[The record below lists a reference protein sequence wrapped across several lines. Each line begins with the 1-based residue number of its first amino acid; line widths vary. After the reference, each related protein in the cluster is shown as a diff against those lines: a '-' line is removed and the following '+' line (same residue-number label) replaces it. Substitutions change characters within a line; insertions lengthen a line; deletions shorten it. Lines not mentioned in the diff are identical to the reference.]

1 MQMVC
6 SQSSEF
12 RCSNACGN
20 PLACG
25 NHTCRSTCHFV
36 TIPRLVAGEEVF
48 QLDKLSI
55 PPGIELAE
63 PTNAPEGVWGKY
75 GSSLPHEK
83 CTSNGSTE
91 DTSSQPENL
100 KVVDSCEQ
108 CRLPC
113 QKVCCLYTIPRVPA
127 WLHHA
132 FLLWKLQLSD
142 LGWCCPVPEEL
153 SLWYIG
159 CMFAEASSSVS
170 TSMYSTLS
178 HWELQTM

>member
-12 RCSNACGN
+12 RCDNDCGN

-25 NHTCRSTCHFV
+25 NHTCRKTCHFI

-48 QLDKLSI
+48 VMRVVSALA
-55 PPGIELAE
+55 GVEVAE

-75 GSSLPHEK
+75 GSSLPSEK
-83 CTSNGSTE
+83 CNSNGSVE
-91 DTSSQPENL
+91 ETSTIPGNV

-113 QKVCCLYTIPRVPA
+113 EKVHSYYCLT
-127 WLHHA
+127 
-132 FLLWKLQLSD
+132 
-142 LGWCCPVPEEL
+142 
-153 SLWYIG
+153 
-159 CMFAEASSSVS
+159 
-170 TSMYSTLS
+170 
-178 HWELQTM
+178 

>member
-36 TIPRLVAGEEVF
+36 TIPRLVAGEEVY
-48 QLDKLSI
+48 QLDKLPI
-55 PPGIELAE
+55 PPGIELVE
-63 PTNAPEGVWGKY
+63 PTNGPEGVWGKF
-75 GSSLPHEK
+75 GSSLPQEK

-91 DTSSQPENL
+91 DSSNQPDNL

-113 QKVCCLYTIPRVPA
+113 QKVCYLCIKPRVPA
-127 WLHHA
+127 WFHVYSSL
-132 FLLWKLQLSD
+132 FILLAL
-142 LGWCCPVPEEL
+142 
-153 SLWYIG
+153 
-159 CMFAEASSSVS
+159 
-170 TSMYSTLS
+170 
-178 HWELQTM
+178 